1 MANFKIVIYLKA
13 QKKLEESYKWY
24 EKQKSGLGLKFINQV
39 DDDLK
44 SIANNPKLYS
54 VKKRNYREFIM
65 KIYSYLIVYKIKEN
79 NKEVI
84 IISIF
89 HTKRNP
95 KLK

>member
-13 QKKLEESYKWY
+13 QKELEESYKWY

-65 KIYSYLIVYKIKEN
+65 KIYPYLIVYKIKEN